1 MLLVPV
7 AFSSTQGNV
16 TTEAATP
23 AGSRPPERP
32 GPATSRSQ
40 SERPPLTPQ
49 SAPSSTAADD
59 ERGPLGNAGHGG
71 VLAADGTGAWLAE
84 DQDRRDGAERAWRLT
99 PAGDGGLRLT
109 TGPDAGRAL
118 ALTLDTASDRVLLRP
133 YADAPGQ
140 QWSVVPVHGHDGTFR
155 LHNAARTDG
164 CLSAHGKGGA
174 LTVEPCGAG
183 DRTQEWTAR

>member
-1 MLLVPV
+1 
-7 AFSSTQGNV
+7 
-16 TTEAATP
+16 
-23 AGSRPPERP
+23 
-32 GPATSRSQ
+32 
-40 SERPPLTPQ
+40 
-49 SAPSSTAADD
+49 
-59 ERGPLGNAGHGG
+59 
-71 VLAADGTGAWLAE
+71 
-84 DQDRRDGAERAWRLT
+84 LT

-164 CLSAHGKGGA
+164 CLSAHGRGGT
-174 LTVEPCGAG
+174 LTVEPCRAG